1 MVLLLWSLYSHRKHQ
16 DANEARKLTK
26 EQKRTKKLKKLK
38 DDMASGIGVQVYR
51 VNNLS
56 NQSNK
61 FKVDMNA
68 QQYMLSGCVVLH
80 KDINMVIVQGG
91 RWVGLEVS
99 GAHDVK
105 GTLQ

>member
-1 MVLLLWSLYSHRKHQ
+1 MMIVLMCSLYSHRKHQ

-91 RWVGLEVS
+91 RWVG
-99 GAHDVK
+99 A
-105 GTLQ
+105 